1 MQLPTHI
8 MRLDTVLFRALY
20 SEIHPLPQR
29 GWAPADLDGSDRG
42 LTVGAHDTAGLSA
55 LPSLVTVKESTL
67 SLTTIHY
74 KGFPGVFL
82 NGRD

>member
-1 MQLPTHI
+1 M
-8 MRLDTVLFRALY
+8 
-20 SEIHPLPQR
+20 
-29 GWAPADLDGSDRG
+29 
-42 LTVGAHDTAGLSA
+42 GAHDTAGLSA

-82 NGRD
+82 NGRRKEGEEKRREDVRSRSDP

>member
-1 MQLPTHI
+1 M
-8 MRLDTVLFRALY
+8 
-20 SEIHPLPQR
+20 
-29 GWAPADLDGSDRG
+29 
-42 LTVGAHDTAGLSA
+42 GAHDTAGLSA

-82 NGRD
+82 NGISQKYQWEGLKSELNATKS

>member
-20 SEIHPLPQR
+20 SEIHPYPN